1 MFCSDPSPM
10 LTRIF
15 HSLGGLQ
22 QGGEHGVGI
31 NLRRPCELSG
41 LIP

>member
-22 QGGEHGVGI
+22 QGVSMVWAST
-31 NLRRPCELSG
+31 CEDRVSCQA
-41 LIP
+41 